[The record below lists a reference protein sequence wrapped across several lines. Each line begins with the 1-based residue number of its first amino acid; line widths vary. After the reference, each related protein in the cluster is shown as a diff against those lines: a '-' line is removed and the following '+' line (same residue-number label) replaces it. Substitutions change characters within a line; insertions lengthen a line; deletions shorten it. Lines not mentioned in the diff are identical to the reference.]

1 MSTVD
6 TQMQDSPAVAEAQK
20 VETETAKDDLPEDAS
35 ETIYIKNLN
44 EKVKLPSEYIPST

>member
-6 TQMQDSPAVAEAQK
+6 TQMQDSPAVASETQK
-20 VETETAKDDLPEDAS
+20 VETEPPKDDLPEGAS

-44 EKVKLPSEYIPST
+44 EKVKLPSQ